1 MPLLFFREVSSS
13 RICKLANHIVVSDRN
28 FLKTSC
34 FMAEYLAK
42 KFFIEAG
49 INILNNY
56 EVTDFLRKSF

>member
-1 MPLLFFREVSSS
+1 
-13 RICKLANHIVVSDRN
+13 
-28 FLKTSC
+28 
-34 FMAEYLAK
+34 MAEYLAK